1 MNPFP
6 QPAQKATKAAT
17 KQLIGAFEDTFDV
30 FRDNLNPLG
39 QEAGRELFGFF
50 GENGLSSRPQT
61 GAKEELAY
69 ARKEKA
75 MKKADS
81 EDHAKSDSKAA
92 EVMREIKQSYKEFQ
106 TQKNAE
112 DKKVNQEIGQ
122 LEEEIVKLAKASGVD
137 TKIHL
142 QNNAQKGKSS
152 LQTLKLLT
160 QVVKTMRIQADKS
173 KSASEL
179 VSQRNNAKRPTGMM
193 AWVSG
198 KQMKIHEQGTLQL
211 QG

>member
-1 MNPFP
+1 MIP
-6 QPAQKATKAAT
+6 QPTKKAA
-17 KQLIGAFEDTFDV
+17 KNVIGAFEDTFDTLSEQ
-30 FRDNLNPLG
+30 FNPLA
-39 QEAGRELFGFF
+39 QEAGRELFGFM
-50 GENGLSSRPQT
+50 GENGLSGRSQT
-61 GAKEELAY
+61 GAKEELQR
-69 ARKEKA
+69 ARNEKA
-75 MKKADS
+75 MKKAES
-81 EDHAKSDSKAA
+81 EDNADSNNKAQ
-92 EVMREIKQSYKEFQ
+92 EVMTHIKQTYKDFQ
-106 TQKNAE
+106 TQQNAE
-112 DKKVNQEIGQ
+112 DNKVNREISQ
-122 LEEEIVKLAKASGVD
+122 LEEEVVKLAKASGID

-160 QVVKTMRIQADKS
+160 HIIKIMRIQADKS

-179 VSQRNNAKRPTGMM
+179 VSQRSNAKRPTGMM